1 MYKTAKL
8 EVLSF
13 EVAPDRIPL
22 VFATSKT
29 SRAHAMATL
38 LADSSAIISPTVIPQ
53 MVQHALLAQLLIS
66 FFQITFELVKAFPC
80 RTPKFTLASQGIDT
94 LVWRET
100 SGGSHVKI
108 EQIIRAE
115 RGLRI
120 ILLLVE
126 PPPHTESFIC

>member
-1 MYKTAKL
+1 M

-53 MVQHALLAQLLIS
+53 MVQHALLAQLLMS
-66 FFQITFELVKAFPC
+66 FFQITFELVIQGNPLPD
-80 RTPKFTLASQGIDT
+80 PKSMLAEQGIDT
-94 LVWRET
+94 LVSGET
-100 SGGSHVKI
+100 
-108 EQIIRAE
+108 
-115 RGLRI
+115 RGLK
-120 ILLLVE
+120 
-126 PPPHTESFIC
+126 